1 MAHAAGNCTR
11 AFARVRPEYTAN
23 SPAGGELIPLAFE
36 YFGLV
41 AVRYALSETPPVAL
55 DPPTA
60 VQSYLSPPSTNRGDI
75 MNSDPAVVADEV
87 RAQVTE
93 VALICNRILATT
105 GSFAH
110 PHAIRNDLMSAIIA
124 LELAEVQLSRM
135 LFP

>member
-1 MAHAAGNCTR
+1 
-11 AFARVRPEYTAN
+11 
-23 SPAGGELIPLAFE
+23 
-36 YFGLV
+36 
-41 AVRYALSETPPVAL
+41 
-55 DPPTA
+55 
-60 VQSYLSPPSTNRGDI
+60 

-105 GSFAH
+105 TGPFAH

-124 LELAEVQLSRM
+124 LELAQLQLSRM